1 MIPRIFI
8 FLAAGLMTWSA
19 GVLAQV
25 AAPSLRPGVL
35 NTVSFNP
42 AVLQW
47 RHSTVTIGRF
57 EGTNEIFLPDGTK
70 LREDSFAGPFF
81 QGVAVG
87 EYFSLGVERFV
98 LEGSTS
104 DPIATYLNDYDQTQA
119 ALAGN
124 IGGVVALGVGVDNT
138 TLEFSSGSQQVNE
151 IAIAGIS
158 LRLAEVFYL
167 GLAVGDELER
177 REFGAGQREA
187 TRTLTRMGA
196 AFLWEGDGSA
206 LRASIFSEERDAF
219 TFELIPGVFNIRG
232 EIEEQSWSIGGIY
245 SNILVEYILRDITL
259 RNETNAFKRREERRA
274 FNLGWVPHEGLA
286 IVLRSEERDV
296 ADQPSGITQD
306 RTRRRITV
314 SWRF

>member
-57 EGTNEIFLPDGTK
+57 EGTNEIFLPDGTQ
-70 LREDSFAGPFF
+70 LREDAFAGPFF

-104 DPIATYLNDYDQTQA
+104 DPIATYFTDYDQTQA

-138 TLEFSSGSQQVNE
+138 TRDFSSGSQQVNE

-187 TRTLTRMGA
+187 TRTLYPHGGRLSVGGGWERLEGVDFQRGTRCVY
-196 AFLWEGDGSA
+196 L
-206 LRASIFSEERDAF
+206 
-219 TFELIPGVFNIRG
+219 
-232 EIEEQSWSIGGIY
+232 
-245 SNILVEYILRDITL
+245 
-259 RNETNAFKRREERRA
+259 
-274 FNLGWVPHEGLA
+274 
-286 IVLRSEERDV
+286 
-296 ADQPSGITQD
+296 
-306 RTRRRITV
+306 
-314 SWRF
+314 